1 MKKEHQ
7 IMNVALPHPEAA
19 DLTTKAAQFGI
30 PTAEYLGIQVLT
42 AAYGHLH
49 PEVVAFKNR
58 ANSGINGPETKAQN
72 GGSK

>member
-7 IMNVALPHPEAA
+7 IMDVALPHPEAA
-19 DLTTKAAQFGI
+19 DLTTKAAQVGVS
-30 PTAEYLGIQVLT
+30 TSEYLGIQVLT

-58 ANSGINGPETKAQN
+58 AKPGINGPKTPKSPEDIQ
-72 GGSK
+72 